1 MIMGLIYNY
10 DLLKKFRD
18 FQAGLIPSM
27 DRMI

>member
-1 MIMGLIYNY
+1 MMGLIYNY